1 MYYPKSQIK
10 PNLFTNGKEYM
21 LSTTKE
27 EYKGYY
33 YEISTGQL
41 YTGKNPAIKP
51 NILLIPLEISKI
63 TQLTQNLPNN
73 SNPIVIPLFPSIQTS
88 ILPDGT
94 TLTVEFPVNQKLY
107 NEYPQLN
114 EFQNRLIPTFNPTL
128 PTDQDKQNGQFNRYF
143 CKKTNE
149 LKYLEIDKETH
160 TKLQAKDLQIA
171 WDLYEP
177 ASLLWVIKGNQE
189 TVFNTN
195 KTSVFKIEQN
205 QKWYGFSQYFKENYL
220 KYHPSQDT
228 KPENKNK
235 AKENYL
241 KYYQL
246 KDINNLYTSG
256 GEFTTKNGQNY
267 IGFYHIHKGT
277 IPMAGKTHTQFFH
290 ETLYPTQLSLNKNS
304 KFSQI
309 LASIA
314 LIEAFPANSNT
325 DNPNNLNNIITPD
338 NPTFSLTEALG
349 TKFLTKQD
357 PLDKYPD
364 KPDQYKQNQ

>member
-27 EYKGYY
+27 EYKGHYY
-33 YEISTGQL
+33 KISTGQL

-107 NEYPQLN
+107 NEYPKRN
-114 EFQNRLIPTFNPTL
+114 DFQNRLIPTFNPTL

-149 LKYLEIDKETH
+149 LKYLEIDKETYDQ
-160 TKLQAKDLQIA
+160 LQAKDPKIA

-195 KTSVFKIEQN
+195 KAAVFKIEQN
-205 QKWYGFSQYFKENYL
+205 QRWNGFSQYFKENY
-220 KYHPSQDT
+220 S
-228 KPENKNK
+228 
-235 AKENYL
+235 
-241 KYYQL
+241 KYYESST
-246 KDINNLYTSG
+246 ISNLYTAG

-267 IGFYHIHKGT
+267 IGFYHIHNGT
-277 IPMAGKTHTQFFH
+277 IPMVGKNHINEFH
-290 ETLYPTQLSLNKNS
+290 ETLIPVVKPKPLTQTTSSVVITTTPT
-304 KFSQI
+304 
-309 LASIA
+309 
-314 LIEAFPANSNT
+314 P
-325 DNPNNLNNIITPD
+325 
-338 NPTFSLTEALG
+338 PTTSG
-349 TKFLTKQD
+349 GGGS
-357 PLDKYPD
+357 YGGGGGGS
-364 KPDQYKQNQ
+364 Y